1 MVLREIW
8 DKFPEFI
15 PWLITWV
22 IEYDLASNF
31 LFEVIAMLIG
41 KFQTHLREI
50 SN

>member
-1 MVLREIW
+1 LKIYLKFHEI
-8 DKFPEFI
+8 KHVI